1 MESLRNDGKG
11 SIHGWMPREGKGERT
26 NDRKENAHSERY
38 HGANGGR
45 EIVEGRFK
53 DSNRTA
59 RQTKQNRAE
68 PGIN

>member
-1 MESLRNDGKG
+1 
-11 SIHGWMPREGKGERT
+11 MPREGKGERT